1 MSTLPIDALRPDFD
15 AHRARHP
22 VVVSAPT
29 GSGKSTQIPRWSAT
43 AGPVLVVEPRRVACR
58 SLAVRVAELQGT
70 PLGDGV
76 GYRVRDDS
84 RARADTAIVFAT
96 PGVVLRMLR
105 DDPALAG
112 YPTVI
117 IDEFHERSLDTDL
130 LLALLA
136 DRRASADTPDA
147 ALVIMS
153 ATLEAD
159 RIAEHLGGV
168 HLRGEGRLYPVTEHH
183 VAGDAGLPDVRG
195 LERRVVD
202 AVRAAADDPGDILVF
217 LPGKAEIAATQSALS
232 ALRARHTIIPLH
244 GGLSLDAQTRAF
256 APAPHRKII
265 LATNVAE
272 TSLTLPGIG
281 VVIDAGLVRRTRYHG
296 GRGFLTL
303 MPIAADSAAQRA
315 GRAGRTAPGV
325 CYRLWS
331 PTARLRAHTPP
342 EIHRESL
349 VPLVLAAAACDAD
362 LDALPFIDP
371 PPEHA
376 ITTAREDLA
385 ALGALTD
392 DHRHLTDRGHA
403 LFGLPLDPPHG
414 RLLIEAQAAA
424 TPDDP
429 GALDDAIDLVA
440 VLTVGRPLFR
450 PGPRPDDPRDDLRD
464 AGCDA
469 LAAIRA
475 VRLGDIDRHRLNPY
489 TLTEARRN
497 RRRLRRAFDLG
508 PPPPDDAPIDRRR
521 LALTALGAD
530 PRAAHVARKRKRHTA
545 WSNGGTEVELG
556 RDSAITRTLDD
567 PHTTVDAIVVFETR
581 AIGIGPRDTA
591 IIVTCAMPA
600 PIPWLVA
607 AGVGRERVARVHIH
621 RGRLTTEIERV
632 HAKRTLAT
640 REATPTGPLAR
651 DALARAFLDGRL
663 WPATL
668 AATRDRLEATAL
680 HARLEADAGRPA
692 DPVPPL
698 EDWVQ
703 TRIAELGVESGDDL
717 ALLTPDDLLAD
728 DLPAYIRDA
737 LDKTHPRHLAFSDIE
752 FAVHYDV
759 QRRTVIL
766 EKTTGRRRDPPPLTW
781 LPSFRGFR
789 IIMRDERGDHPVRER
804 R

>member
-1 MSTLPIDALRPDFD
+1 MHTALPIDALRPDFD
-15 AHRARHP
+15 AHRPRHP

-29 GSGKSTQIPRWSAT
+29 GSGKSTQIPRWCAT

-84 RARADTAIVFAT
+84 RARPDTPIVFAT

-105 DDPALAG
+105 DDPALDRYA
-112 YPTVI
+112 TVI
-117 IDEFHERSLDTDL
+117 IDEFHERSLETDL

-136 DRRASADTPDA
+136 ERRTGDR
-147 ALVIMS
+147 ALVVMS
-153 ATLEAD
+153 ATLDAD
-159 RIAEHLGGV
+159 RIAAHLAGA
-168 HLRGEGRLYPVTEHH
+168 HLHGEGRLYPVTEHH
-183 VAGDAGLPDVRG
+183 IPGDTLLPDVRG
-195 LERRVVD
+195 LERRVVE

-217 LPGKAEIAATQSALS
+217 LPGKAEIAATQSALG
-232 ALRARHTIIPLH
+232 ALAARHTIIPLH

-256 APAPHRKII
+256 APALHRKII

-272 TSLTLPGIG
+272 TSLTLPGVG

-303 MPIAADSAAQRA
+303 LPIAADSAAQRA

-331 PTARLRAHTPP
+331 PAAKLRPHTPP

-362 LDALPFIDP
+362 LDALPFLDAP
-371 PPEHA
+371 PAHA
-376 ITTAREDLA
+376 VETARDDLA

-392 DHRHLTDRGHA
+392 NHRHLTDRGHA

-414 RLLIEAQAAA
+414 RLLIEARAA
-424 TPDDP
+424 DDP

-440 VLTVGRPLFR
+440 VLAVGRPLFR
-450 PGPRPDDPRDDLRD
+450 FGPPPSDPRDDLRD

-475 VRLGDIDRHRLNPY
+475 VRIGDIDRHHLAPY
-489 TLTEARRN
+489 TLTEARRI
-497 RRRLRRAFDLG
+497 RRRLRRAFALPDA
-508 PPPPDDAPIDRRR
+508 PPADAPIDRRR
-521 LALTALGAD
+521 LALTALRAD

-556 RDSAITRTLDD
+556 RDSAVTRTLDD
-567 PHTTVDAIVVFETR
+567 PHATVDALVVLETR
-581 AIGIGPRDTA
+581 AIGTGPRDTA
-591 IIVTCAMPA
+591 ILITCALPA

-621 RGRLTTEIERV
+621 RGALTTEIERV
-632 HAKRTLAT
+632 HAKKTLAT
-640 REATPTGPLAR
+640 REATPTGQLAR
-651 DALARAFLDGRL
+651 DALAAAFLDGRL
-663 WPATL
+663 WRDTL
-668 AATRDRLEATAL
+668 AQTRDRLEAAAL

-692 DPVPPL
+692 ADVPSL
-698 EDWVQ
+698 EDW
-703 TRIAELGVESGDDL
+703 THARIAALGFESGDDL

-728 DLPAYIRDA
+728 DLPAYIREA
-737 LDKTHPRHLAFSDIE
+737 LDKTHPRQLTFSDIE
-752 FAVHYDV
+752 FTVRYDV
-759 QRRTVIL
+759 SRRTVIL
-766 EKTTGRRRDPPPLTW
+766 HKTAGRRRDPPPLTW

-789 IIMRDERGDHPVRER
+789 IIMRDERGDHPLRDR